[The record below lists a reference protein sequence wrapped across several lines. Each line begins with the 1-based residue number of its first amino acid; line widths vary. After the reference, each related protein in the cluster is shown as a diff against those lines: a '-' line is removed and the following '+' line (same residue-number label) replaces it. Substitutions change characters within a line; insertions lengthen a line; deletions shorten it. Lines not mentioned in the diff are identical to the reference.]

1 MRFVMSLSDYE
12 KKALVE
18 IENWKNP
25 KKSWYS
31 NALSLVNKPIEVAG
45 EVIMKTPVVSDI
57 IKKSVEGILGIAN
70 DVAQWSVDSSA
81 IFSEFRGDGHDINAL
96 NDINHLDL
104 EHIDLTVGW
113 LAAKYKSLLFAEGAV
128 TGATGAVGLIADVP
142 ALMIGC
148 LRAVGEYATY
158 YGFDIN
164 NQRERIFALG
174 ILQQASSPT
183 DASKAAAI
191 AELSKISADIAK
203 RATWKN
209 LEKSTFVKIVQKI
222 AEELGVRLTKAKLAQ
237 VVPVFGSFV
246 GGGFNAYY
254 VSNVCEAAH
263 YLYRERFLTEKQQ
276 RRI

>member
-1 MRFVMSLSDYE
+1 MSLSDYE